1 MKKYSKAIVIGFAFI
16 MLSAILYSIHFYIF
30 RDSHHIFIYLLGD
43 IAFLPIEVLLVSL
56 IFSKIIDDRDKQ
68 EKLKKINMLLGVF
81 FSESGVELM
90 KLFAQNDKNLNQ
102 FQEALLIKLNWTS
115 KDYKNSIKII
125 KGFNFHLEFDGSS
138 LVLIEE
144 FLSSKRNHFLMFF
157 DNPVLIEHETFT
169 DLILALSHAEQEL
182 SNRNNLT
189 DLTTRDQEHIVKD
202 IERVYKLLFLEWLQ
216 YMNHLRKA
224 YPFLYSFSVRTNPF
238 DPHADVEIQ

>member
-1 MKKYSKAIVIGFAFI
+1 MKKYSKAIAISFAFI
-16 MLSAILYSIHFYIF
+16 MLSAILYTIHFYIF

-43 IAFLPIEVLLVSL
+43 VAFLPIEVLLVSL

-102 FQEALLIKLNWTS
+102 FQDALLIKLNWTS

-125 KGFNFHLEFDGSS
+125 KDFDFHLEFDGTS

-144 FLSSKRNHFLMFF
+144 FLSSKRNNLLMFF
-157 DNPVLIEHETFT
+157 DNPTLIEHETFT
-169 DLILALSHAEQEL
+169 DLILALSHVEQEL
-182 SNRNNLT
+182 SNRKDLKR
-189 DLTTRDQEHIVKD
+189 LTTRDQEHVVID

-238 DPHADVEIQ
+238 DPNADVEIQ

>member
-1 MKKYSKAIVIGFAFI
+1 MKKYSKAIAICFAFI
-16 MLSAILYSIHFYIF
+16 IISAILYAIHLFIFNDLYHVLFYSLE
-30 RDSHHIFIYLLGD
+30 DL
-43 IAFLPIEVLLVSL
+43 AFLPIEVLLVSL

-68 EKLKKINMLLGVF
+68 EKSKKINMLLGVF

-90 KLFAQNDKNLNQ
+90 KLFAQNDKNLDQ
-102 FQEALLIKLNWTS
+102 FQEALLIKPQWTS

-125 KGFNFHLEFDGSS
+125 KGFNFHLEFDGSN
-138 LVLIEE
+138 LVLIRE
-144 FLSSKRNHFLMFF
+144 FLSSKRNNLLMFF
-157 DNPVLIEHETFT
+157 DNPILIEHETFT

-182 SNRNNLT
+182 SNRKDLMH
-189 DLTTRDQEHIVKD
+189 LTTRDQAHIVMD

-238 DPHADVEIQ
+238 DPNADVEIQ